1 MAFAYIREAN
11 IWYQDKGGRGEATV
25 LHHGHTASAEN
36 LQSLGSKLEK
46 QHRLISM
53 ECRGVGRSQHTREG
67 YSLNS
72 HADDIVNL
80 MDYLKIN
87 SFNYIGH
94 SMGGGL
100 GFLLAINYPKRVKRL
115 ILLAP
120 IPSSGYRADIGFARK
135 RDIFRLN
142 KNIPL
147 LKKLLRKRNTF
158 WCGKKENW
166 FFQRA
171 KVICRC
177 SYGHYFGMAKEMAQ
191 FNVSKDL
198 KNITIPTLF
207 ICGKN
212 DPLLKKNMADKYA
225 IPSSKMVI
233 IENAGHDIAVERPN
247 KLSKIISNFIR

>member
-1 MAFAYIREAN
+1 
-11 IWYQDKGGRGEATV
+11 
-25 LHHGHTASAEN
+25 
-36 LQSLGSKLEK
+36 
-46 QHRLISM
+46 M
-53 ECRGVGRSQHTREG
+53 ESRGVGRSQHTREG

-72 HADDIVNL
+72 HADDVVNL

-100 GFLLAINYPKRVKRL
+100 GFQLAINYPKRVKRL

-120 IPSSGYRADIGFARK
+120 IPSSGYKADKDFARK

-158 WCGKKENW
+158 WHRKKDSW

-171 KVICRC
+171 K
-177 SYGHYFGMAKEMAQ
+177 
-191 FNVSKDL
+191 
-198 KNITIPTLF
+198 
-207 ICGKN
+207 
-212 DPLLKKNMADKYA
+212 
-225 IPSSKMVI
+225 
-233 IENAGHDIAVERPN
+233 
-247 KLSKIISNFIR
+247 

>member
-11 IWYQDKGGRGEATV
+11 IWYEDRGKRGEATL
-25 LHHGHTASAEN
+25 LHHGHTASEEN
-36 LQSLGSKLEK
+36 LQTLGSKLEN
-46 QHRLISM
+46 QNRLISM
-53 ECRGVGRSQHTREG
+53 ESRGVGRSQHTREG
-67 YSLNS
+67 YSLKS
-72 HADDIVNL
+72 HAHDIISL

-100 GFLLAINYPKRVKRL
+100 GFLLAINFPKRVKRL

-120 IPSSGYRADIGFARK
+120 IPSSGYRADKGFAQK
-135 RDIFRLN
+135 RNIFRAT
-142 KNIPL
+142 KNIMG
-147 LKKLLRKRNTF
+147 LKKLLRKRNTLSYR
-158 WCGKKENW
+158 KKESW

-171 KVICRC
+171 KVICR
-177 SYGHYFGMAKEMAQ
+177 SSNGHYFGMAKEMAQ

-198 KNITIPTLF
+198 KNIAIPTLF

-212 DPLLKKNMADKYA
+212 DPLLKKHFADNYK

-233 IENAGHDIAVERPN
+233 LENAGHDIAVEQPD
-247 KLSKIISNFIR
+247 KLSKIISNFIQ

>member
-11 IWYQDKGGRGEATV
+11 IWYQDRGPRGEATV
-25 LHHGHTASAEN
+25 LHHGHTASEKN
-36 LQSLGSKLEK
+36 LQPLGSKLEK

-53 ECRGVGRSQHTREG
+53 ESRGVGRSQHTREG

-72 HADDIVNL
+72 HADDVVNL

-100 GFLLAINYPKRVKRL
+100 GFQLAINYPKRVKRL

-120 IPSSGYRADIGFARK
+120 IPSSGYKADKDFARK

-158 WCGKKENW
+158 WHRKKDSW

-171 KVICRC
+171 KVICSC
-177 SYGHYFGMAKEMAQ
+177 SHGHYFGMAKEMAQ

-198 KNITIPTLF
+198 KNIVIPTLF
-207 ICGKN
+207 VCGKN
-212 DPLLKKNMADKYA
+212 DPLLKKNIADKFA
-225 IPSSKMVI
+225 IPASKMVI
-233 IENAGHDIAVERPN
+233 LENAGHDIAVEQPD
-247 KLSKIISNFIR
+247 KLSKIISNFIQ

>member
-11 IWYQDKGGRGEATV
+11 IWYQDRGNRGEAIV
-25 LHHGHTASAEN
+25 LHHGHTASEEN
-36 LQSLGSKLEK
+36 LQTLGSKLEK

-53 ECRGVGRSQHTREG
+53 ESRGVGRSQHTREG
-67 YSLNS
+67 YSLYS
-72 HADDIVNL
+72 HAHDIVSL

-120 IPSSGYRADIGFARK
+120 IPSSGYRADKAFVRK
-135 RDIFRLN
+135 RNIFRLN
-142 KNIPL
+142 KNIPAL
-147 LKKLLRKRNTF
+147 EKLLRKRKTVSNS
-158 WCGKKENW
+158 KKESW

-171 KVICRC
+171 KVICSS
-177 SYGHYFGMAKEMAQ
+177 SYGHYFGMASEMAQ

-198 KNITIPTLF
+198 KNIAIPTLF

-212 DPLLKKNMADKYA
+212 DPLLKKNTADKHA
-225 IPSSKMVI
+225 IPSSKMVVL
-233 IENAGHDIAVERPN
+233 ENAGHDIAVEQPD
-247 KLSKIISNFIR
+247 KLSKIILNFIQ

>member
-11 IWYQDKGGRGEATV
+11 IWYRDRAKRGEATV
-25 LHHGHTASAEN
+25 LHHGHTASEEN
-36 LQSLGSKLEK
+36 LRTLGSKLEK

-53 ECRGVGRSQHTREG
+53 ESRGVGRSQHTREG

-72 HADDIVNL
+72 HAHDIINL

-100 GFLLAINYPKRVKRL
+100 GFLLANNFPKRVKRL

-120 IPSSGYRADIGFARK
+120 IPSSGYRADKAFARK
-135 RDIFRLN
+135 RNIFRVS
-142 KNIPL
+142 KNIPA
-147 LKKLLRKRNTF
+147 LKKLLRKRDPF
-158 WCGKKENW
+158 SYRRKESW
-166 FFQRA
+166 FFHRA
-171 KVICRC
+171 KVIC
-177 SYGHYFGMAKEMAQ
+177 SSSHGHYFEMGKEMAQ

-198 KNITIPTLF
+198 KNIVTPTLF

-233 IENAGHDIAVERPN
+233 IENAAHDVAVDQPD
-247 KLSKIISNFIR
+247 KLAKIISNFIQ

>member
-25 LHHGHTASAEN
+25 LHHGHTASEEN

-212 DPLLKKNMADKYA
+212 DPLLKKKYGRQ
-225 IPSSKMVI
+225 ICNPI
-233 IENAGHDIAVERPN
+233 IKNGNYR
-247 KLSKIISNFIR
+247 KCRS

>member
-11 IWYQDKGGRGEATV
+11 IWYEDRGSRGEASL
-25 LHHGHTASAEN
+25 LHHGHTASEEN
-36 LQSLGSKLEK
+36 LQTLGSKLEK
-46 QHRLISM
+46 QNRLIRM
-53 ECRGVGRSQHTREG
+53 ESRGVGRSQHTREG

-72 HADDIVNL
+72 YAHDIISL
-80 MDYLKIN
+80 MDYLKIY

-100 GFLLAINYPKRVKRL
+100 GFLLAINFPKRVKRL

-120 IPSSGYRADIGFARK
+120 IPSSGYKADKGFVKKRNILRA
-135 RDIFRLN
+135 N
-142 KNIPL
+142 KNIL
-147 LKKLLRKRNTF
+147 GLKELLRKRNTF
-158 WCGKKENW
+158 SNRKKESW

-171 KVICRC
+171 RVICR
-177 SYGHYFGMAKEMAQ
+177 SSHGHYFGMAKEMAQ

-198 KNITIPTLF
+198 KNIAIPTLF

-233 IENAGHDIAVERPN
+233 LENAGHDIAVEQPD
-247 KLSKIISNFIR
+247 KLSKIISIFIK

>member
-1 MAFAYIREAN
+1 MAYAHIREAN
-11 IWYQDKGGRGEATV
+11 IWYRDRGPREEATL

-36 LQSLGSKLEK
+36 LQTLGSKLEK

-53 ECRGVGRSQHTREG
+53 ESRGVGRSQHTREG

-72 HADDIVNL
+72 YAHDIISL
-80 MDYLKIN
+80 MDYLKIY

-100 GFLLAINYPKRVKRL
+100 GFLLAINFPKRVKRL

-120 IPSSGYRADIGFARK
+120 IPSSGYKADKGFVKKRNILRA
-135 RDIFRLN
+135 N
-142 KNIPL
+142 KNIL
-147 LKKLLRKRNTF
+147 GLKELLRKRNTF
-158 WCGKKENW
+158 SYRKKESW
-166 FFQRA
+166 FFKRA
-171 KVICRC
+171 KVIC
-177 SYGHYFGMAKEMAQ
+177 SSSHGHYFGMAKEMAQ

-198 KNITIPTLF
+198 KNIAIPTLF

-233 IENAGHDIAVERPN
+233 LENAGHDIAVEQPD
-247 KLSKIISNFIR
+247 KLSKIISNFIL